1 MKRLVAFATLADV
14 RHREIARPSATPTPT
29 GRRTTSRSGRFA
41 ILLWIQLS
49 RVRTSWRPYL
59 IVSSA
64 MPLGIAVLMRAVMD
78 ETQVE
83 EYGKQIVAGSA
94 VLAIAMTAIVMLAQ
108 RMAALKESRAI
119 DYYST
124 LPVARGA
131 VVGAVLLSFAVFA
144 LPGTLIVLAVGAAMF
159 DLSLAALW
167 VAVPVWALA
176 SFALAG
182 MGVAIGFGAPDEQ
195 LAGMYSN
202 LAMMAVLFL
211 GILPGETI
219 PGWLSPLKAVLP
231 STYAVNALKPGLSDG
246 ALSGVGPDLLI
257 LALFGALS
265 FWAVRGPLW
274 PRGE

>member
-1 MKRLVAFATLADV
+1 MAITA
-14 RHREIARPSATPTPT
+14 
-29 GRRTTSRSGRFA
+29 GGRFLV
-41 ILLWIQLS
+41 LLRMQMA

-64 MPLGIAVLMRAVMD
+64 MPLGIAVLMRAIMND
-78 ETQVE
+78 NQVKE
-83 EYGKQIVAGSA
+83 FGHQIVAGSA

-108 RMAALKESRAI
+108 RVAGLKEAGAI

-124 LPVARGA
+124 LPVSRAA
-131 VVGAVLLSFAVFA
+131 VVGSILASFAIFA
-144 LPGTLIVLAVGAAMF
+144 LPGTIIVVTLGAMLF

-167 VAVPVWALA
+167 AVVPVWLFG

-182 MGVAIGFGAPDEQ
+182 IGVAIGFWAPDEQ

-211 GILPGETI
+211 GILPADTL
-219 PGWLSPLKAVLP
+219 PDWLDPLRAILP
-231 STYAVNALKPGLSDG
+231 STYAVDALKPGLDG
-246 ALSGVGPDLLI
+246 EVSGSQGWDLLI
-257 LALFGALS
+257 LAAFGALS

-274 PRGE
+274 PKDKKK